1 MQEHLVLY
9 RKYRPRGFNEIVGQE
24 SVVRTLSNAIA
35 SGRLAHA
42 YLFSG
47 PRGVGKT
54 TIARLIAKAANCAN
68 AAKLSSGKLDGALL
82 AHRNT
87 DEGGSTRRSFSEGG
101 LSVPCNTCPSCLLYN
116 DGTALDLIEIDA
128 ASNRGIDEIRELREN
143 LRYASSSGGKKTY
156 IIDEVHMLTAP
167 AFNALLKTLEEPPA
181 HVIFVLA
188 TTEIH
193 KVPAT
198 IISRTQ
204 HFEFRRPSVSAI
216 AERLIKISTAE
227 RVKLDPAAARVIALA
242 GEGSLRDAES
252 ILGQIMAVEDSR
264 ITEVEVEETLGL
276 PRREAVMRFY
286 QALVKKET
294 APALAVI
301 EKIVDDGHDPEQ
313 FLRSAIR
320 LSRNAIF
327 LKLDPTL
334 AASVSEE
341 LLPEETKELET
352 LLQPVEASHLT
363 RILSRLTAAS
373 DQIRI
378 SPLPELPLELAA
390 LEITKL

>member
-35 SGRLAHA
+35 SGRLAHG

-87 DEGGSTRRSFSEGG
+87 DEGGSTPRSFSEGG

-204 HFEFRRPSVSAI
+204 HFEFRRPSVSPI

-276 PRREAVMRFY
+276 PR
-286 QALVKKET
+286 
-294 APALAVI
+294 PALGGNKKGGGRRRPPGGFFVSAVA
-301 EKIVDDGHDPEQ
+301 VPGHPK
-313 FLRSAIR
+313 LAGGS
-320 LSRNAIF
+320 SPSPTIF
-327 LKLDPTL
+327 
-334 AASVSEE
+334 SM
-341 LLPEETKELET
+341 
-352 LLQPVEASHLT
+352 
-363 RILSRLTAAS
+363 TA
-373 DQIRI
+373 R
-378 SPLPELPLELAA
+378 
-390 LEITKL
+390 